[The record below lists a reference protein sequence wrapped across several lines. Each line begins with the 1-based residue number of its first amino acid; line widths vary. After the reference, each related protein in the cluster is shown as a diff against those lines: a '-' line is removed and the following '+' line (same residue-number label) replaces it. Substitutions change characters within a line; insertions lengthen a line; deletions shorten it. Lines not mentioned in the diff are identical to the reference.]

1 MHELVNLMR
10 VSNLRLDLLSSVSSF
25 HYRRQINVSVV
36 GFLNNRKIAKR
47 EEHLFQLVSQMRD
60 FIFDQQLALEEKRLI
75 NDEGEF
81 RLLSNTQ

>member
-1 MHELVNLMR
+1 M
-10 VSNLRLDLLSSVSSF
+10 
-25 HYRRQINVSVV
+25 SVV
-36 GFLNNRKIAKR
+36 GFLNNRKIAKG